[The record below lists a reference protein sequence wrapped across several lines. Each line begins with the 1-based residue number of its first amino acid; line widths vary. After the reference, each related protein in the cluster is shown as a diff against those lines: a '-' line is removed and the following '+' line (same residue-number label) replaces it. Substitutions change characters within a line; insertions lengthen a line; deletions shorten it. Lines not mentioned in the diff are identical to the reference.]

1 MMHTVSANTFAK
13 ISLNEADPVKS
24 ILQNVSI
31 ILRTFK
37 GSCPMYRDFGIQ
49 TSLTD
54 RPIPVV
60 KALLYNAIREA
71 IEKYEPRVEV
81 AGIDF
86 ADGAEMSGVLEPIVE
101 VNIVNE

>member
-1 MMHTVSANTFAK
+1 MMHTVSANTFSK
-13 ISLNEADPVKS
+13 ITLNESDPVTS

-31 ILRTFK
+31 ILRTFR

-49 TSLTD
+49 ASLVD

-71 IEKYEPRVEV
+71 VEKYEPRVEV
-81 AGIDF
+81 ASIDF
-86 ADGAEMSGVLEPIVE
+86 ADGAEISGVLEPIVE
-101 VNIVNE
+101 VNIIDE